1 MALGACDP
9 GSIIFGSSDPINL
22 SSPQTAGAAGGGWTY
37 EEDELGGVFVIHDQ
51 AAVTISGSTTSSRIL
66 VEADSATIT
75 LKNAGVILDADG
87 ACPIGLSDGSTLEIR
102 LAGTSRLTAGIGA
115 AAIHVPEGRALTI
128 SGADESGTLFAR
140 GGLNPSPWLRDTTTG
155 AAGIGGGS
163 NESAGIG
170 GGIWGSGGNI
180 TISGGIVAA
189 FGEDGSAGIGGGWGG
204 EGGRIE
210 IKGGEVEAVGG
221 LFAAGIGG
229 GPDSASGTITI
240 SGGTVAAA
248 GTEGGAGVG
257 SGPWGSIETI
267 TITSES
273 GGSACGTGIPGF
285 GPGRAV
291 GPGCDAVSAG
301 GSFIGPKGERDWPEG
316 DTCEW

>member
-1 MALGACDP
+1 MGGAAITLLCALALGACDP

-51 AAVTISGSTTSSRIL
+51 AAVTISGSTTSNRIL
-66 VEADSATIT
+66 VEAGSATIT

-128 SGADESGTLFAR
+128 SGAGESGTLFAR
-140 GGLNPSPWLRDTTTG
+140 GGLNPSPWIRDTTTG

-163 NESAGIG
+163 NESAGIIRIERRIVNSTG

-189 FGEDGSAGIGGGWGG
+189 FGEDGSAGIGGGRGG

-210 IKGGEVEAVGG
+210 IKGGEAEAVGG
-221 LFAAGIGG
+221 LFAAGIGEG
-229 GPDSASGTITI
+229 LTAQAGRSPFP
-240 SGGTVAAA
+240 AA
-248 GTEGGAGVG
+248 
-257 SGPWGSIETI
+257 
-267 TITSES
+267 
-273 GGSACGTGIPGF
+273 
-285 GPGRAV
+285 R
-291 GPGCDAVSAG
+291 
-301 GSFIGPKGERDWPEG
+301 
-316 DTCEW
+316 

>member
-1 MALGACDP
+1 M
-9 GSIIFGSSDPINL
+9 
-22 SSPQTAGAAGGGWTY
+22 
-37 EEDELGGVFVIHDQ
+37 FVIHDQ

-66 VEADSATIT
+66 VEAGSATIT

-87 ACPIGLSDGSTLEIR
+87 ACPIGLSDGSTLEIK

-163 NESAGIG
+163 NESAGIIRIEGGIVNSTGGDLGAGIG

-204 EGGRIE
+204 E
-210 IKGGEVEAVGG
+210 VEAVGG

-240 SGGTVAAA
+240 SGGTVNARGGLNAAGVGNGCDGVGGTITISGGTVAAA

-257 SGPWGSIETI
+257 SGAWGSIETI

-291 GPGCDAVSAG
+291 GPGCDAVSVG

-316 DTCEW
+316 GTCEW